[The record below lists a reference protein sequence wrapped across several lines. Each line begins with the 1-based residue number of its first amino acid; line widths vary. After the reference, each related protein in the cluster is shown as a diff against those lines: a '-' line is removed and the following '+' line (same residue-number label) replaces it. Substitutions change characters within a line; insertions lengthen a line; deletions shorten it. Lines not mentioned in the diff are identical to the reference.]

1 MARFLAIDYGLKRVG
16 IAVSDNLQI
25 IATGLKTVEQ
35 KNLFDFLKEYCQN
48 EDVCCFVVGYPLN
61 WDETPT
67 DLTQHVDNL
76 IQKLKKEFPQKEVH
90 KVDERNT
97 SKIAMQSLVKS
108 GVKKKKRRNK
118 ALLDEVSA
126 TIILQDFM
134 QSRQ

>member
-35 KNLFDFLKEYCQN
+35 AHLFDFLKEYCLK
-48 EDVCCFVVGYPLN
+48 EDVSCFVVGYPLN

-67 DLTQHVDNL
+67 DLTPHVDKL
-76 IQKLKKEFPQKEVH
+76 ILKLNNVFPCKEVH
-90 KVDERNT
+90 KIDERNT
-97 SKIAMQSLVKS
+97 SKLAMQSLVQS

-118 ALLDEVSA
+118 ALIDEVSA

-134 QSRQ
+134 NSI